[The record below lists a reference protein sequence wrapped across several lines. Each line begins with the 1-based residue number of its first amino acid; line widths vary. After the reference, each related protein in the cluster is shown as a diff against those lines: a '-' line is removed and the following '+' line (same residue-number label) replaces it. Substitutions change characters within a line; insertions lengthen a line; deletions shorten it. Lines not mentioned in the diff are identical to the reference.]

1 MATTCRVNFE
11 SVPISAIDA
20 DCLRNLSQQLNKKK
34 QLKSQYGYERDW
46 RGVYH
51 SINLPNKT
59 IEDFERAIDPL
70 GDLLLAWKAAK
81 PNQATTAIFQQIL
94 RNMDRYDVLDDNE
107 FAMRKKCWR
116 SLSV

>member
-81 PNQATTAIFQQIL
+81 PNQATIAIFQQIL

-107 FAMRKKCWR
+107 FAMRK
-116 SLSV
+116 